1 MLFLIHRFHL
11 YLTYKYPKKSNP
23 LGFVDCVDILA
34 VRLTQS
40 LSNHSLRDCQ
50 LSSASDLSTAST
62 SSQFALPKALQ
73 PNASRSVGFFNAHL
87 LIQASLIRNF
97 TLKKPVTYVTGFVAR
112 PGFEPGTSGL

>member
-40 LSNHSLRDCQ
+40 LTTNSLRDCQ

-73 PNASRSVGFFNAHL
+73 PIRFG
-87 LIQASLIRNF
+87 IASLVQPRICRLRRHPRSSPYPKPYNQ
-97 TLKKPVTYVTGFVAR
+97 TLRVQLAFLLFVCLR
-112 PGFEPGTSGL
+112 K